1 VAPAVDSTGRVGASG
16 TGGPWIR
23 SAWRLPGAAA
33 LVVVGTLSAHAQ
45 AKQSAQPPDPAAVQ
59 RGAYLL
65 TAANCASCHTLP
77 GSGSAHQLAGGRAL
91 PTPFGVFFSP
101 NITPDP
107 IHGIGGWTFGDFK
120 RALRRGV
127 SPSNTHYYPV
137 FPYTSY
143 TGMSD
148 SDIEDL
154 WAYLGSVPPVSQPNR
169 PHELGFPYSL
179 RLAMAPW
186 KVLFLDQ
193 GPLKPEPGRPPEWN
207 RGRYL
212 VNAVAHCADC
222 HAPRNFLGA
231 VDRGRTM
238 SGTRERL
245 EGYEVPNI
253 TPDIQT
259 GIGRWSVG
267 DVTGLLAGRG
277 MRAMHVGGPMREVVR
292 NTSRLSEADR
302 TAMAVYLKS
311 LPPRFGEVKPGGMM
325 GGMCH

>member
-1 VAPAVDSTGRVGASG
+1 MAGPARIGRAASSSCGCARRASGHIRTRGSPRIEGGVGLTLPGHVGASG

-65 TAANCASCHTLP
+65 TAANCASCHTIP

-107 IHGIGGWTFGDFK
+107 IHGIRGWTFGDFK
-120 RALRRGV
+120 RALRRDV

-137 FPYTSY
+137 FPCTSY

-154 WAYLGSVPPVSQPNR
+154 
-169 PHELGFPYSL
+169 
-179 RLAMAPW
+179 
-186 KVLFLDQ
+186 
-193 GPLKPEPGRPPEWN
+193 
-207 RGRYL
+207 
-212 VNAVAHCADC
+212 
-222 HAPRNFLGA
+222 
-231 VDRGRTM
+231 
-238 SGTRERL
+238 
-245 EGYEVPNI
+245 
-253 TPDIQT
+253 
-259 GIGRWSVG
+259 
-267 DVTGLLAGRG
+267 
-277 MRAMHVGGPMREVVR
+277 
-292 NTSRLSEADR
+292 
-302 TAMAVYLKS
+302 
-311 LPPRFGEVKPGGMM
+311 
-325 GGMCH
+325 